1 MTEDPATRSQRVGTF
16 YDLMGAF
23 LDAVYGDNLH
33 YGFWTDDD
41 DHATMPQ
48 AQERLNDELA
58 GRLAIGAGDHVLD
71 IGCGTG
77 GPTRRI
83 ARVTGAEVSGVSLSG
98 WQVERAGELAVK
110 EGLAHR
116 VRFARADA
124 TDLPY
129 PDESFHAALA
139 LEVLVHVPD
148 KAAALAEAHR
158 VLRPG
163 GRLVLAELTL
173 ARPMD
178 AEQERIWARM
188 PMSTPPTAQAYA
200 DQVREA
206 GFELVDVLDA
216 GPHVRRSHRATRE
229 AVARERE
236 RLSGTYGPR
245 VLRQVGNAVLDL
257 QAVAE
262 SCLGYLMLT
271 ARRPDRG

>member
-1 MTEDPATRSQRVGTF
+1 MTEDPAVRSQRVGTF
-16 YDLMGAF
+16 YDLMGVF

-33 YGFWTDDD
+33 YGYWADEH

-58 GRLAIGAGDHVLD
+58 GRLAVGPGGHLLD

-83 ARVTGAEVSGVSLSG
+83 ARITGAEATGVSLSG
-98 WQVERAGELAVK
+98 WQVERAGELAIK
-110 EGLAHR
+110 EDLADR
-116 VRFARADA
+116 VHFTRADA
-124 TDLPY
+124 TALPY
-129 PDESFHAALA
+129 AAASFDAALA

-148 KAAALAEAHR
+148 KAVALAEAHR

-173 ARPMD
+173 ARPMND
-178 AEQERIWARM
+178 EQRRIFSAM
-188 PMSTPPTAQAYA
+188 PMSTPPTVQEYVE
-200 DQVREA
+200 QVREA
-206 GFELVDVLDA
+206 GFEVVDAFDA
-216 GPHVRRSHRATRE
+216 STNVRRSHQATRE
-229 AVARERE
+229 AVAHEHE

-257 QAVAE
+257 QSVAE
-262 SCLGYLMLT
+262 ACLGYLMLT
-271 ARRPDRG
+271 ARRPERG

>member
-1 MTEDPATRSQRVGTF
+1 MSEDPAARAQAVGTF
-16 YDLMGAF
+16 YDLMGTF

-33 YGFWTDDD
+33 YGYWADEHDD
-41 DHATMPQ
+41 TPMPQ

-58 GRLAIGAGDHVLD
+58 SRLAAGTGDHVLD

-77 GPTRRI
+77 GPTRRV
-83 ARVTGAEVSGVSLSG
+83 ARVTGAAVTGVSLSG
-98 WQVERAGELAVK
+98 WQVERAGELAAK
-110 EGLAHR
+110 EGLADR

-124 TDLPY
+124 TALPY
-129 PDESFHAALA
+129 PDGHFDAALA

-148 KAAALAEAHR
+148 KAAALAEAYR

-178 AEQERIWARM
+178 DDQERIWSAM

-200 DQVREA
+200 ELVRAA
-206 GFELVDVLDA
+206 GFEVDELFDA
-216 GPHVRRSHRATRE
+216 SPHVRRSHQATRA

-262 SCLGYLMLT
+262 SCLGYLLLT
-271 ARRPDRG
+271 ARRPG

>member
-1 MTEDPATRSQRVGTF
+1 MSEDPAARAQAVGTF
-16 YDLMGAF
+16 YDLMGTF

-33 YGFWTDDD
+33 YGYWADEYDD
-41 DHATMPQ
+41 AAMPQ

-58 GRLAIGAGDHVLD
+58 GRLAAGPGDHVLD

-77 GPTRRI
+77 GPTRRV
-83 ARVTGAEVSGVSLSG
+83 ARVTGATVTGVSLSG
-98 WQVERAGELAVK
+98 WQVERAGDLATK
-110 EGLAHR
+110 EGLADL

-124 TDLPY
+124 TALPY
-129 PDESFHAALA
+129 PDRHFDAALA

-178 AEQERIWARM
+178 GEQERIWSAM

-200 DQVREA
+200 EQVRAA
-206 GFELVDVLDA
+206 GFEVVELLDA
-216 GPHVRRSHRATRE
+216 GAHVRRSHQATRE

-262 SCLGYLMLT
+262 SCLGYLLLT
-271 ARRPDRG
+271 ARRPG